1 MIVAARRD
9 SLGRKGEENMIR
21 SLVLTCSALAL
32 VAGTP
37 ASAAPKTP
45 DYVTA
50 AVDDS
55 ARPADDKQLDAER
68 KPAEMLMIARVKS
81 GQRIMDM
88 VPGHGYFTRLFAKA
102 VGPKGYVYAFQPS
115 EFDAFSKGK
124 PAPVRAVAV
133 EYPNVSVI
141 DAPANS
147 LTAPEPLDL
156 VWTSQNYHDLHDS
169 FAKPADLAIVNKA
182 VFNAL
187 KPGGLYVV
195 LDHAAAN
202 GSGLRDTET
211 LHRIDEAAVKREVLA
226 AGFKLAGESN
236 VLRNPD
242 DAHTLKVFDPAIRH
256 KTDQFILIFRK
267 PAH

>member
-1 MIVAARRD
+1 
-9 SLGRKGEENMIR
+9 MIR
-21 SLVLTCSALAL
+21 KFALTCAAAMLLAT
-32 VAGTP
+32 VP
-37 ASAAPKTP
+37 ASAAQKTP
-45 DYVTA
+45 DYITA
-50 AVDDS
+50 AIDDS

-68 KPAEMLMIARVKS
+68 KPAEMLLLAHVKPGMRV
-81 GQRIMDM
+81 MDL

-102 VGPKGYVYAFQPS
+102 VGPKGYVYAFQPA

-124 PAPVRAVAV
+124 PAPIRAVAA

-147 LTAPEPLDL
+147 LTAPESLDL

-169 FAKPADLAIVNKA
+169 FAKPADLALVNKA

-187 KPGGLYVV
+187 KRGGLYVV
-195 LDHAAAN
+195 LDHAAEK

-211 LHRIDEAAVKREVLA
+211 LHRIDEATVKQEVLA

-236 VLRNPD
+236 VLRNAE
-242 DAHTLKVFDPAIRH
+242 DAHTLKVFDPTIRH
-256 KTDQFILIFRK
+256 KTDQFILVFRK
-267 PAH
+267 P

>member
-1 MIVAARRD
+1 
-9 SLGRKGEENMIR
+9 MIR
-21 SLVLTCSALAL
+21 NFSLACAAVMLLATAP
-32 VAGTP
+32 V
-37 ASAAPKTP
+37 SAAQKTP
-45 DYVTA
+45 DNITA
-50 AVDDS
+50 AIDDS

-68 KPAEMLMIARVKS
+68 KPAEMLMIAHVKPGMRV
-81 GQRIMDM
+81 MDM
-88 VPGHGYFTRLFAKA
+88 IPGHGYFTRLFAKA
-102 VGPKGYVYAFQPS
+102 VGPNGYVYAFQPT

-124 PAPVRAVAV
+124 PAPVRAVAA

-147 LTAPEPLDL
+147 LTAPESLDL

-169 FAKPADLAIVNKA
+169 FAKPADLALVNRA

-187 KPGGLYVV
+187 KRGGLYVV
-195 LDHAAAN
+195 LDHAAEK

-211 LHRIDEAAVKREVLA
+211 LHRIDEATVKQEVLA
-226 AGFKLAGESN
+226 GGFKLAGEST
-236 VLRNPD
+236 VLRNTE

-267 PAH
+267 P